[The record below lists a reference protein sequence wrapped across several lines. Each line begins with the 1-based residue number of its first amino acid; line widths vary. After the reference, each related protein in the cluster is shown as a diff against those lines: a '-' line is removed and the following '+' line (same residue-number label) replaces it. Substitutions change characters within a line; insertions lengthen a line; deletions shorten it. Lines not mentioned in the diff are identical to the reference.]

1 MIIRPVRQD
10 DLPSLL
16 ALARSAGSGLT
27 TLPAD
32 LERLTHRVAWA
43 EKTFAGEVER
53 ADADYL
59 FVMVDDEDQV
69 VGITGLAGAVGLREP
84 WYNYRVGM
92 TLSASPK
99 LNIYRPIPTLFLVND
114 LCGLSEVC
122 SLFLRADQRTGN
134 HGKLLS
140 KSRFLFLAE
149 FAHLFSDRIIA
160 EMRGVSDE
168 NGRSPFWDG
177 LGRHFFQMPFA
188 EADYLTG
195 IGNKAFIAEL
205 MPRFPLYTP
214 LLPAAAREV
223 IGRVHQH
230 TEAALRLLQGEG
242 FSHRGYVDIFDGGA
256 VIECETS
263 NIRAVR
269 DSRTLVLAVGTPDDA
284 AQDYLIFNRSLG
296 DCRITCAPARVAAG
310 SLVVS
315 AATAGRLALKAGD
328 QVRAVALGV
337 SAQPGQ
343 LKEVSR

>member
-1 MIIRPVRQD
+1 MIVRPVRQD

-16 ALARSAGSGLT
+16 DLARSAGSGLT

-32 LERLTHRVAWA
+32 PERLAHRVRWA
-43 EKTFAGEVER
+43 EKTFAGNVER

-59 FVMVDDEDQV
+59 FVMVDDSDQV
-69 VGITGLAGAVGLREP
+69 VGITALAGAVGLREP

-99 LNIYRPIPTLFLVND
+99 LGIYRPIPTLFLVND

-122 SLFLRADQRTGN
+122 SLFLRTDQRLGHN
-134 HGKLLS
+134 GKLLS
-140 KSRFLFLAE
+140 RSRFLFLAE
-149 FAHLFSDRIIA
+149 FAHLFSERIIA

-168 NGRSPFWDG
+168 QGRSPFWDG

-205 MPRFPLYTP
+205 MPRFPLYIP
-214 LLPAAAREV
+214 LLPQPAREV
-223 IGRVHQH
+223 IGKVHRH

-242 FSHRGYVDIFDGGA
+242 FRHRGYVDIFDGGA
-256 VIECETS
+256 VIECEAAR
-263 NIRAVR
+263 IRAVR
-269 DSRTLVLAVGTPDDA
+269 DSRTLVLAIGTPEPGD
-284 AQDYLIFNRSLG
+284 DYLIFNRGLA
-296 DCRITCAPARVAAG
+296 DCRITCAPARQAAG

-315 AATAGRLALKAGD
+315 AETARALELGAGD
-328 QVRAVALGV
+328 QVRAVPLQAATPV
-337 SAQPGQ
+337 SHPED
-343 LKEVSR
+343 LH

>member
-1 MIIRPVRQD
+1 MIVRPVRQD

-32 LERLTHRVAWA
+32 LERLAHRVGWA
-43 EKTFAGEVER
+43 EKTFAGDAER

-59 FVMVDDEDQV
+59 FVMADDEDQV

-92 TLSASPK
+92 TLSASPR
-99 LNIYRPIPTLFLVND
+99 LGIYRPVPTLFLVND
-114 LCGLSEVC
+114 LCGQSEVC
-122 SLFLRADQRTGN
+122 SLFLHAN
-134 HGKLLS
+134 HRVGINGRLLS

-149 FAHLFSDRIIA
+149 FAHLFGERIIA

-168 NGRSPFWDG
+168 NGRSPFWEG
-177 LGRHFFQMPFA
+177 LGKHFFQMPFA

-214 LLPAAAREV
+214 LLPESARAV
-223 IGRVHQH
+223 IGKVHRH

-256 VIECETS
+256 VVECETAQ
-263 NIRAVR
+263 IRAVR
-269 DSRTLVLAVGTPDDA
+269 ESQVLVLSVGTPDA
-284 AQDYLIFNRSLG
+284 GEDYLIFNRSLA
-296 DCRITCAPARVAAG
+296 DCRITCAPARMAAG

-315 AATAGRLALKAGD
+315 VATANRLKLSAGAL
-328 QVRAVALGV
+328 VRAVPLNP
-337 SAQPGQ
+337 SSSTSHQ
-343 LKEVSR
+343 KESV

>member
-1 MIIRPVRQD
+1 MIVRPVRQD

-16 ALARSAGSGLT
+16 ALAQSAGSGLT

-32 LERLTHRVAWA
+32 LERLAHRVGWA
-43 EKTFAGEVER
+43 EKTFAGTVER

-59 FVMVDDEDQV
+59 FVMVDDDDQV
-69 VGITGLAGAVGLREP
+69 IGITGLAGAVGLREP

-99 LNIYRPIPTLFLVND
+99 LGIYRPIPTLFLVND

-122 SLFLRADQRTGN
+122 SLFLRADRRVGSN
-134 HGKLLS
+134 GKLLS
-140 KSRFLFLAE
+140 RSRFLFLAE

-168 NGRSPFWDG
+168 EGRSPFWDG
-177 LGRHFFQMPFA
+177 LGAHFFKMPFA

-214 LLPAAAREV
+214 LLPEAAREV
-223 IGRVHQH
+223 IGKVHRH
-230 TEAALRLLQGEG
+230 TAAALRLLQGEG

-256 VIECETS
+256 VIECETAQ
-263 NIRAVR
+263 IRAVR
-269 DSRTLVLAVGTPDDA
+269 ESQTLVLAVGTPEDA
-284 AQDYLIFNRSLG
+284 DEYLIFNRSLA

-315 AATAGRLALKAGD
+315 ELTAKRLKLSAGV
-328 QVRAVALGV
+328 QVRAVPL
-337 SAQPGQ
+337 SASTSHSR
-343 LKEVSR
+343 LKETAR

>member
-1 MIIRPVRQD
+1 MIVRPVRQD

-16 ALARSAGSGLT
+16 ELARSAGSGLT

-32 LERLTHRVAWA
+32 LERLAHRVGWA
-43 EKTFAGEVER
+43 EKTFAAAVER

-59 FVMVDDEDQV
+59 FVMVDDDDQV
-69 VGITGLAGAVGLREP
+69 LGITGLAGAVGLREP

-99 LNIYRPIPTLFLVND
+99 LGIYRPIPTLFLVND

-122 SLFLRADQRTGN
+122 SLFLRADKRVGTN
-134 HGKLLS
+134 GKLLS

-149 FAHLFSDRIIA
+149 FAHLFSERIIA
-160 EMRGVSDE
+160 EMRGVSNE
-168 NGRSPFWDG
+168 EGRSPFWEG
-177 LGRHFFQMPFA
+177 LGRHFFKMPFA
-188 EADYLTG
+188 KADYLTG

-214 LLPAAAREV
+214 LLPEAARDV
-223 IGRVHQH
+223 IGKVHCH

-256 VIECETS
+256 VIECETAQ
-263 NIRAVR
+263 IRSVR
-269 DSRTLVLAVGTPDDA
+269 DSRILVLSVGTPDNGE
-284 AQDYLIFNRSLG
+284 DYLIFNRSLA

-315 AATAGRLALKAGD
+315 LTTARRLRLNAGA
-328 QVRAVALGV
+328 QVRAVPLSV
-337 SAQPGQ
+337 SSSHAHLRGDM
-343 LKEVSR
+343 S

>member
-1 MIIRPVRQD
+1 MIVRPVRQD
-10 DLPSLL
+10 DLPALL

-32 LERLTHRVAWA
+32 PERLAHRVGWA
-43 EKTFAGEVER
+43 QKTFAAEVER

-59 FVMVDDEDQV
+59 FVMVDDAGQV

-84 WYNYRVGM
+84 WYNYRVGT

-122 SLFLRADQRTGN
+122 SLFLRADQRIGDN
-134 HGKLLS
+134 GKLLS

-149 FAHLFSDRIIA
+149 FAHLFSERVIA

-168 NGRSPFWDG
+168 DGHSPFWEG
-177 LGRHFFQMPFA
+177 LGKHFFKMPFA

-205 MPRFPLYTP
+205 MPRFALYTP
-214 LLPAAAREV
+214 LLPEAARNV
-223 IGRVHQH
+223 IGKVHRH
-230 TEAALRLLQGEG
+230 TEAALRLLQSEG

-256 VIECETS
+256 VIECETAQ
-263 NIRAVR
+263 IRAVR
-269 DSRTLVLAVGTPDDA
+269 DSQILVLAIGTPDEA
-284 AQDYLIFNRSLG
+284 AEDYLIFNRSLA
-296 DCRITCAPARVAAG
+296 DCRITCGPARVAAG

-315 AATAGRLALKAGD
+315 PITAKRLGMVAGAK
-328 QVRAVALGV
+328 VRAVPLCAPTSSV
-337 SAQPGQ
+337 RF
-343 LKEVSR
+343 KETA